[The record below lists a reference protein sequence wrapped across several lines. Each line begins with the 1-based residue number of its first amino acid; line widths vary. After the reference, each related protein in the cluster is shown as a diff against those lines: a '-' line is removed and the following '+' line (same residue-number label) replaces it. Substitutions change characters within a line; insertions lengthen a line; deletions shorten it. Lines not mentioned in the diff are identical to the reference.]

1 MSDNRMSDN
10 DELVQKVAALEQEV
24 DQLRQALASR
34 AEIDQAMGVVAAVCR
49 LSPENS
55 WEVLRQVSQ
64 HTNIKLREVAQ
75 HVMRWVVSGRLP
87 DEIRPAMRAAV
98 LRTRHRARH
107 GARGPGADLDRGAE
121 LDRGALDRGAESGR
135 GPESAV
141 QPPATQE
148 A

>member
-1 MSDNRMSDN
+1 MSDN

-49 LSPENS
+49 LSPEHS
-55 WEVLRQVSQ
+55 WDVLRQVSQ

-107 GARGPGADLDRGAE
+107 GATPGPGPGADLDRGAGIHQ
-121 LDRGALDRGAESGR
+121 GAGIDQSQECGAQ
-135 GPESAV
+135 PTAV
-141 QPPATQE
+141 QE

>member
-1 MSDNRMSDN
+1 MPDH

-34 AEIDQAMGVVAAVCR
+34 ADIDQALGVVAAVCR

-64 HTNIKLREVAQ
+64 HTNIKLRDVAR
-75 HVMRWVVSGRLP
+75 HVMRWVASGRLP
-87 DEIRPAMRAAV
+87 EEIRPAMRAAV

-107 GARGPGADLDRGAE
+107 GAAGGPGAGLLDRDADG
-121 LDRGALDRGAESGR
+121 DRGDRGRRAAR
-135 GPESAV
+135 PSAS
-141 QPPATQE
+141 QDA
-148 A
+148 

>member
-1 MSDNRMSDN
+1 MSDN

-49 LSPENS
+49 MSPENS
-55 WEVLRQVSQ
+55 WDVLRQVSQ

-98 LRTRHRARH
+98 VRTRHRTRH
-107 GARGPGADLDRGAE
+107 GGARGLE
-121 LDRGALDRGAESGR
+121 LDRGAGIGIDRGQ
-135 GPESAV
+135 ESAAE
-141 QPPATQE
+141 PNATQE